1 MDNNRYEKRPKEDKR
16 YVNWMLKKGHDSR
29 RNTQKK
35 ETHLG
40 LGAPPM
46 NKAIVGI

>member
-1 MDNNRYEKRPKEDKR
+1 MDNNRYEKHPKEDKR

-35 ETHLG
+35 G
-40 LGAPPM
+40 DAPLSRC
-46 NKAIVGI
+46 ASYE